1 MSAMTLKSVKCR
13 ETPITL
19 LKNQFTSIKRA
30 QGVCLQCVRGSVWVT
45 LANDPLDL
53 VLSAGE
59 RVCINVPG
67 RMVIE
72 GLEASEIILVQPE
85 FHAGLRDQLR
95 NVAATVS
102 SALHRLTMSRQ
113 YLPLHS
119 KDQFTTSYGNFRS

>member
-1 MSAMTLKSVKCR
+1 MSASIFKSAECR
-13 ETPITL
+13 ETPVML
-19 LKNQFTSIKRA
+19 EKNQFTSIKRA
-30 QGVCLQCVRGSVWVT
+30 QGVCLQCVRGSVWIT

-72 GLEASEIILVQPE
+72 GLEASEIILAQPE

-95 NVAATVS
+95 NFAAHVS
-102 SALHRLTMSRQ
+102 GALQRVTMSRQ
-113 YLPLHS
+113 YLPLHA